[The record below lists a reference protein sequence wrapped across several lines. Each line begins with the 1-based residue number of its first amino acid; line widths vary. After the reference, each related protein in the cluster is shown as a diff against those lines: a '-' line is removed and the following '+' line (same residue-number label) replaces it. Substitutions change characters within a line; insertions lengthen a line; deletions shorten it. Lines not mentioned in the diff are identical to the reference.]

1 MTFSFMKKNRIKK
14 KLKEKDDKYDDLM
27 KLTSG
32 LYCQIKDNEEIVNSL
47 DDKSK
52 EFLEQVK
59 SKLLLI
65 QKLKGSGKK

>member
-1 MTFSFMKKNRIKK
+1 
-14 KLKEKDDKYDDLM
+14 M
-27 KLTSG
+27 KLTSS

-52 EFLEQVK
+52 QFLEQVK